1 MTGLRSVAT
10 RPFWGRV
17 IISLGTSLAI
27 VLAAPLRADALD
39 GQFEV
44 RSAFININN
53 DVYLLHADV
62 QYPLSD
68 DMRKALADGASL
80 DFELQA
86 AVFRERRYWF
96 DNDVVNLTLR
106 RQLSFHSVSN
116 RYIVKETGQ
125 EEQRSFATVESA
137 LEDLGRIEGWPILT
151 RPQLT
156 AEAGYR
162 VAVRASVRRGKLND
176 ALRVILF
183 WTDDWQRNSEWYE
196 WSLLR

>member
-1 MTGLRSVAT
+1 VAT
-10 RPFWGRV
+10 RPFWVRLF
-17 IISLGTSLAI
+17 ISLGTSLAI

-44 RSAFININN
+44 RSAFINISD
-53 DVYLLHADV
+53 DVFLLHADV

-80 DFELQA
+80 DFDLQA

-116 RYIVKETGQ
+116 RYIVKEAGR
-125 EEQRSFATVESA
+125 EEQRSFATVEAA
-137 LEDLGRIEGWPILT
+137 LEDLGKVEGWPILT
-151 RPQLT
+151 RPQLP
-156 AEAGYR
+156 AEANYR

-183 WTDDWQRNSEWYE
+183 WTDDWQRSSEWYE

>member
-125 EEQRSFATVESA
+125 EEQRSFATVEAA

>member
-1 MTGLRSVAT
+1 MIGLKSVAM
-10 RPFWGRV
+10 RPFRV
-17 IISLGTSLAI
+17 RLFVSLWTLLAI
-27 VLAAPLRADALD
+27 VLAAPLWADALD

-44 RSAFININN
+44 RSAFINISN

-68 DMRKALADGASL
+68 DMRQALTDGASL

-116 RYIVKETGQ
+116 RYIVKEAGQ
-125 EEQRSFATVESA
+125 EEQRSYATVEAA
-137 LEDLGRIEGWPILT
+137 LEDLGKVEAWPILT
-151 RPQLT
+151 KPQLT
-156 AEAGYR
+156 AEANYR

-183 WTDDWQRNSEWYE
+183 WTDDWQRTSEWYE

>member
-1 MTGLRSVAT
+1 MIGVRPVAT
-10 RPFWGRV
+10 RPFWVRLF
-17 IISLGTSLAI
+17 ISLGTSLAI

-44 RSAFININN
+44 RSAFINISD
-53 DVYLLHADV
+53 DVFLLHADV

-80 DFELQA
+80 DFDLQA

-116 RYIVKETGQ
+116 RYIVKEAGR
-125 EEQRSFATVESA
+125 EEQRSFATVEAA
-137 LEDLGRIEGWPILT
+137 LEDLGKVEGWPILT
-151 RPQLT
+151 RPQLP
-156 AEAGYR
+156 AEANYR

-183 WTDDWQRNSEWYE
+183 WTDDWQRSSEWYE

>member
-17 IISLGTSLAI
+17 FISLGTSLAI
-27 VLAAPLRADALD
+27 LLAAPLRADALD

>member
-1 MTGLRSVAT
+1 MIGVRPVAT
-10 RPFWGRV
+10 RAFWVRLF
-17 IISLGTSLAI
+17 ISLGTSLAI

-44 RSAFININN
+44 RSAFINISD
-53 DVYLLHADV
+53 DVFLLHADV

-80 DFELQA
+80 DFDLQA

-116 RYIVKETGQ
+116 RYIVKEAGR
-125 EEQRSFATVESA
+125 EEQRSFATVEAA
-137 LEDLGRIEGWPILT
+137 LEDLGKVEGWPILT
-151 RPQLT
+151 RPQLP
-156 AEAGYR
+156 AEASYR

-183 WTDDWQRNSEWYE
+183 WTDDWQRSSEWYE
-196 WSLLR
+196 WSLLH

>member
-1 MTGLRSVAT
+1 VIGLRSMAT
-10 RPFWGRV
+10 RPVWGRLF
-17 IISLGTSLAI
+17 ISLGTLLAS

-44 RSAFININN
+44 RSAFINISS
-53 DVYLLHADV
+53 DVYFLHADV

-68 DMRKALADGASL
+68 DMRQALTDGASL

-116 RYIVKETGQ
+116 RYIVKEAGQ
-125 EEQRSFATVESA
+125 EEQRSYATVESA
-137 LEDLGRIEGWPILT
+137 LEDLGKIEGWPILT
-151 RPQLT
+151 KPQLT
-156 AEAGYR
+156 IEANYR

-183 WTDDWQRNSEWYE
+183 WTDDWQRSSEWYE

>member
-1 MTGLRSVAT
+1 MIGLRSVST

-17 IISLGTSLAI
+17 FISLGTSLAI

-68 DMRKALADGASL
+68 DMRKALAAGASL

-96 DNDVVNLTLR
+96 DSDVVNLTLR

-125 EEQRSFATVESA
+125 EEQRSFATVEAA

-162 VAVRASVRRGKLND
+162 IAVRASVRRGKLND

>member
-1 MTGLRSVAT
+1 MIGLRSVAT
-10 RPFWGRV
+10 RPFLVRLFIG
-17 IISLGTSLAI
+17 LGTLLLI

-39 GQFEV
+39 GQFAV
-44 RSAFININN
+44 RSAFINISS

-62 QYPLSD
+62 QYPFSD

-116 RYIVKETGQ
+116 RYIVKEVGQ
-125 EEQRSFATVESA
+125 EEQRSYATVEAA
-137 LEDLGRIEGWPILT
+137 LEDLGKIESWPILT

-156 AEAGYR
+156 TEANYR

-183 WTDDWQRNSEWYE
+183 WTDDWQRSSEWYE